1 MYGNID
7 SYYQD
12 TRHLE
17 QNEEANINLDEWKD
31 RKKERWLNDSAS

>member
-1 MYGNID
+1 MYGNTD

-17 QNEEANINLDEWKD
+17 ENEDTNINLDEWKD
-31 RKKERWLNDSAS
+31 EKKERWLNDSAS